1 MVRPAGD
8 VVPVSAA
15 VVAFRCE
22 DFVSE
27 LSGSSGAG
35 RDTEQVSAELAAV
48 LREMGAVVLASETVE
63 TIVELVIRS
72 AVATIPGTT
81 GAGVT
86 LMDARGARSVA
97 ASDALVEQADALQY
111 ELDTGPCLTSWR
123 DRVTVRIDDLT
134 TETRWPQWC
143 AAASGL
149 GVRAML
155 SVPLVT
161 EGVSTGA
168 IKVYSTAPDVYDERD
183 EHLLTLFAKQ
193 AAILLVNTQTLADAR
208 KLSTDLAQAL
218 GTRDVIGQAKGALIA
233 QGAPNEDAAFAMLVS
248 ASQRSQTKLHD
259 VARQLIE
266 SVSARRSPLAED

>member
-1 MVRPAGD
+1 MPMTAALAASRGERD
-8 VVPVSAA
+8 V
-15 VVAFRCE
+15 
-22 DFVSE
+22 VSE
-27 LSGSSGAG
+27 LSGLSGAG
-35 RDTEQVSAELAAV
+35 RDTDQVSAELAAV

-86 LMDARGARSVA
+86 LMDSRGARSLA
-97 ASDALVEQADALQY
+97 ASDSLVEQADAVQY
-111 ELDTGPCLTSWR
+111 ELDAGPCLTSWR

-143 AAASGL
+143 AAAADL

-161 EGVSTGA
+161 DGVSTGA
-168 IKVYSTAPDVYDERD
+168 IKVYSTVPDVYHERG
-183 EHLLTLFAKQ
+183 EELLTLFAQQ
-193 AAILLVNTQTLADAR
+193 AAILLGNSQTLADAR
-208 KLSTDLAQAL
+208 RLSSDLADAL
-218 GTRDVIGQAKGALIA
+218 GNRDVIGQAKGALIA
-233 QGAPNEDAAFAMLVS
+233 QGAPDEQAAFAMLVS

-259 VARQLIE
+259 VARQLME
-266 SVSARRSPLAED
+266 SVSARRAPRVED